1 MSGKNVEIVRQP
13 IAVRAQSQRRLEER
27 VALRFPRVVPISI
40 RGLLRLPAHSRL
52 RRWLLRRYFRH
63 GLEALNRGDFEAIF
77 CLWGSD
83 SEFVPIQ
90 ELGFE
95 GTRGQDD
102 RIRFQQQWVDDWGAF
117 RFEPEEIIDLGDNR
131 RLMWLGHTRGS
142 GRSSG
147 VPIDSEC
154 GVIVTLSGGWVIRE
168 EVYFDRA
175 RALATAGLRE

>member
-1 MSGKNVEIVRQP
+1 MPGKNAEIVRQP
-13 IAVRAQSQRRLEER
+13 IGVSAQSRRRLEER
-27 VALRFPRVVPISI
+27 FSLRFPRGAAFLI
-40 RGLLRLPAHSRL
+40 RRVLRLSPNSQV

-63 GLEALNRGDFEAIF
+63 GLEALNRGDFKAIF
-77 CLWGSD
+77 CLWASD
-83 SEFVPIQ
+83 GEFVPIQ
-90 ELGFE
+90 ELGFA
-95 GTRGQDD
+95 GTRGPEE

-175 RALATAGLRE
+175 QALATAGLRE